1 MKGTHRSCA
10 RKHRFK
16 TFFDANRKAIEYGMR
31 VYDCNICKGFHL
43 TSQPL
48 KTEYLR

>member
-1 MKGTHRSCA
+1 MKSTRKTCDS
-10 RKHRFK
+10 KHRFK
-16 TFFDANRKAIEYGMR
+16 TFFDANRKAKEYGLR
-31 VYDCNICKGFHL
+31 VYDCTYCKGFHL